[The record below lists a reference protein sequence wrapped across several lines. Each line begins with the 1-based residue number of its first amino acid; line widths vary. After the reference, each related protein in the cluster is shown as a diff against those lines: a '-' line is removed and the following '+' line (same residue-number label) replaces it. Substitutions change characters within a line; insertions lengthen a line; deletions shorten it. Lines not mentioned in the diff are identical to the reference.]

1 MLYLTMFKIAAAS
14 IITTFLLVI
23 IAHSLNIDD
32 NDIIETVGGLIIVV
46 SLVTSF
52 LAAWMWVFNI

>member
-1 MLYLTMFKIAAAS
+1 MLYLTMFKIATAS

-32 NDIIETVGGLIIVV
+32 NDIIETIGGLIIVV

>member
-1 MLYLTMFKIAAAS
+1 MLYLLMFKIAAAS

-23 IAHSLNIDD
+23 IAHSLNIDN
-32 NDIIETVGGLIIVV
+32 NDIIETIGGLIIVV